1 VRGFCDSVQSRE
13 KKQILLNYANLIK
26 NPDVVDFVAQ
36 GMVKDEAQVKKI
48 ARFYW
53 EMVDKSVEE
62 EELGTGPYEN
72 MEKWLE
78 RIYTSLHIYFN
89 NIGFGEAWESKTR

>member
-1 VRGFCDSVQSRE
+1 MIQFSHDKE
-13 KKQILLNYANLIK
+13 KEILLYYANLL
-26 NPDVVDFVAQ
+26 NNQQVLEFVIE
-36 GMVKDEAQVKKI
+36 GFVKDQNQARSI
-48 ARFYW
+48 AKFYW

-62 EELGTGPYEN
+62 DELGTGTYEN

-89 NIGFGEAWESKTR
+89 NIGLVEDWESEKP

>member
-1 VRGFCDSVQSRE
+1 MIQFSHE
-13 KKQILLNYANLIK
+13 KEKEILLNYANLLK
-26 NPDVVDFVAQ
+26 NQDVVDLVLQ
-36 GMVKDEAQVKKI
+36 GMVKDENQVKKI

-62 EELGTGPYEN
+62 DELGIGSYEN

>member
-1 VRGFCDSVQSRE
+1 
-13 KKQILLNYANLIK
+13 
-26 NPDVVDFVAQ
+26 
-36 GMVKDEAQVKKI
+36 
-48 ARFYW
+48 
-53 EMVDKSVEE
+53 MVDKSVEE
-62 EELGTGPYEN
+62 DELGIAPYEN

>member
-1 VRGFCDSVQSRE
+1 MIKFSHE
-13 KKQILLNYANLIK
+13 KEKEILLHYANLLNNVDAISLVEKGTVENK
-26 NPDVVDFVAQ
+26 N
-36 GMVKDEAQVKKI
+36 QVKSI
-48 ARFYW
+48 AKFYW

-62 EELGTGPYEN
+62 DSIGGGNYEN

-89 NIGFGEAWESKTR
+89 NIGLEEAWESEIP

>member
-1 VRGFCDSVQSRE
+1 MIQFSHERE
-13 KKQILLNYANLIK
+13 KEILLNYANLLK
-26 NPDVVDFVAQ
+26 NQDVVDFVIQ
-36 GMVKDEAQVKKI
+36 GIVKDEAQVKKI
-48 ARFYW
+48 AKFYW

-62 EELGTGPYEN
+62 DEFGTGPYVN

-89 NIGFGEAWESKTR
+89 NIGYGEIWESEIP

>member
-1 VRGFCDSVQSRE
+1 VIQFSHE
-13 KKQILLNYANLIK
+13 KEKEILLNYVNLLK
-26 NPDVVDFVAQ
+26 NQDVVDLVLQ
-36 GMVKDEAQVKKI
+36 GMVKDENQVKKI

-62 EELGTGPYEN
+62 DGFGTDPYEN
-72 MEKWLE
+72 REKWLE